1 MVANVLKY
9 KSDNL
14 IILYYYT
21 YSGLLDITDIIV

>member
-14 IILYYYT
+14 IILYY
-21 YSGLLDITDIIV
+21 SGLLGTTDIIV